1 MFLLR
6 LRPQRQP
13 RHQRLRLRLRA
24 NPELSLRLPRK
35 MESSARQRPQRRPLH
50 NRKLS
55 PFHNLFS
62 RLCRRPYRSLY
73 SNQPRNL
80 RRR

>member
-1 MFLLR
+1 MLLLR
-6 LRPQRQP
+6 LRPQRQR

-35 MESSARQRPQRRPLH
+35 MESSARQRPQLQPLR

-55 PFHNLFS
+55 PFHCLSS
-62 RLCRRPYRSLY
+62 RQCRRPYRSLH
-73 SNQPRNL
+73 SNQPRSL